1 MTNLHKL
8 TPPRFVH
15 VSIALVTTLALLSV
29 APASATSIFSVGAKE
44 TLLTASQRK
53 SRGLNN
59 WVDGSLGVVYN
70 GNGTYDFYGANG
82 TKPVRTTGTLSD
94 PTNTK
99 KKSVKIANLPKKTFN
114 YVSGGPIYTDSATG
128 TRLMIYHAE
137 KHGKSSKDF
146 YSVLGLAVATDST
159 GLNFRDLGTIIEPNV
174 PVGQNAYS
182 MDVGGGSF
190 AVMNDQLHV
199 YYRDF
204 TLGGGSSELAVA
216 RAPVSQILENALA
229 GVGTQFTKYYNGN
242 WSEAGIG
249 GRASA
254 LEVGNPNN
262 NWSSVS
268 YNDYLNQ
275 LVMVTADWAGGQP
288 DLYLATSS
296 DGINFSQR
304 QALALDPGEQ
314 FYPTI
319 VGTGADPTR
328 SGQSFYVYYTDSK
341 KGSWNRWSDAQLAR
355 RLVTFDP
362 SIPPVVPPPPGP
374 DPNPNPD
381 PGPEP
386 IPMEWLRL
394 TDYRD
399 EFQPSGPAAGWTY
412 AWNPTGKLG
421 DASKFAPL
429 VWSDSAQ
436 AYNTTGVATMVPDKK
451 SHNDDYLQ
459 LGSGWG
465 HPGKPKY
472 MPIVG
477 YTIQEEDGAGDYRI
491 VESAIQKG
499 DGTSS
504 KGEDGLGV
512 LVYLNNTLLGSAA
525 SVATNGALASF
536 NRELG
541 NLNVGDTIWVM
552 IDPLKSQSYDAFM
565 NFDFSL
571 EKLVPIEGGMA
582 AMSFMAVAVP
592 EPSSVALALLAIS
605 AVGLRRRREV

>member
-1 MTNLHKL
+1 MSHLYSL
-8 TPPRFVH
+8 APFPCSGISYVL
-15 VSIALVTTLALLSV
+15 AATLMLAG
-29 APASATSIFSVGAKE
+29 AETASATAIFSVGAKE
-44 TLLTASQRK
+44 TLLTSSKRK
-53 SRGLNN
+53 SKGLSS
-59 WVDGSLGVVYN
+59 WVDGSLGVVNN

-82 TKPVRTTGTLSD
+82 TKPVRTTGTLAD
-94 PTNTK
+94 PTNKK
-99 KKSVKIANLPKKTFN
+99 KKSVKINNLPKKTFN
-114 YVSGGPIYTDSATG
+114 YVSGGPIYTDSASG

-146 YSVLGLAVATDST
+146 YSVLGLAVATDAT
-159 GLNFRDLGTIIEPNV
+159 GLNFWDLGTIIEPNV
-174 PVGQNAYS
+174 PAGQNTFS

-190 AVMNDQLHV
+190 ALMGDQLHI
-199 YYRDF
+199 YYRDY
-204 TLGGGSSELAVA
+204 LQGGGSAELAVA
-216 RAPVSQILENALA
+216 RAPISQILQNAWT
-229 GVGTQFTKYYNGN
+229 GQRTEFTKYYNGS
-242 WSEAGIG
+242 WSESGLG

-254 LEVGNPNN
+254 LEIGNPNN

-268 YNDYLNQ
+268 YNEYLNQ
-275 LVMVTADWAGGQP
+275 LVLVSSEWAGGQP

-296 DGINFSQR
+296 DGLNFSPR
-304 QALALDPGEQ
+304 QALVLDPGEQ

-341 KGSWNRWSDAQLAR
+341 KGGWNRWSDAQLAR

-362 SIPPVVPPPPGP
+362 ASPSVVPPPPGP
-374 DPNPNPD
+374 DTLPGPN
-381 PGPEP
+381 PEP
-386 IPMEWLRL
+386 IPMEWSLAS
-394 TDYRD
+394 DFRD
-399 EFQPSGPAAGWTY
+399 EFQPNGPAMGWTY

-421 DASKFAPL
+421 NASAFAPL
-429 VWSDSAQ
+429 AWSDSAQ
-436 AYNTTGVATMVPDKK
+436 AYNTTGAATTVPGSKT
-451 SHNDDYLQ
+451 HNDDYLQ
-459 LGSGWG
+459 LGDGWG

-499 DGTSS
+499 DSTSS

-571 EKLVPIEGGMA
+571 EKLVPIEGGVA

-592 EPSSVALALLAIS
+592 EPSSVAMALMAIS
-605 AVGLRRRREV
+605 ALGLHRRREV